1 MIEVVS
7 AMRQPLFLYIGD
19 RMKAL
24 LAPIIF
30 AFLLT
35 MLTGSVAMSLEPG
48 PMKVLA
54 FYSGKN
60 DSAHVSFVREANR
73 WFTEKSRENGFR
85 YEAYS
90 SWDSLTEKVLA
101 TCDVVIFLD
110 SRPEQEGARQAFRQ
124 YMKNGGAWMGFHF
137 SAFALTLSEYPQNWN
152 WYHVHFLGAG
162 EYVSNTW
169 QPTPAVL
176 KIHSRH
182 HPATKGLPSTFRSS
196 PNEWYRWQIDLRKNP
211 NIRILASIDPSSFP
225 LGTGPRSNE
234 IWHEGFYPVVWTNT
248 KYRMVYF
255 NMGHNDMDYDQ
266 MNKELSHTFGNEL
279 QDRMV
284 LQSLMW
290 LGGAKRERERNNE
303 LGMTQVHELKK

>member
-1 MIEVVS
+1 MTVGS
-7 AMRQPLFLYIGD
+7 MRNIFC
-19 RMKAL
+19 L
-24 LAPIIF
+24 LLIWAC
-30 AFLLT
+30 
-35 MLTGSVAMSLEPG
+35 TGLNAYSLEP
-48 PMKVLA
+48 PLFRVIS
-54 FYSGKN
+54 FYSGGN
-60 DSAHVSFVREANR
+60 DSAHISFAREANR
-73 WFTEKSRENGFR
+73 WFSERSRENSFI
-85 YEAYS
+85 YESYS
-90 SWDSLTEKVLA
+90 NWDSLNEDVLSKY
-101 TCDVVIFLD
+101 DVVIFLD

-169 QPTPAVL
+169 RPTPAVL

-225 LGTGPRSNE
+225 LGTGPRENE

-255 NMGHNDMDYDQ
+255 NMGHNDIDYDQ
-266 MNKELSHTFGNEL
+266 TNKELSHTFGNEL
-279 QDRMV
+279 QDKMV
-284 LQSLMW
+284 LQSLLW
-290 LGGAKRERERNNE
+290 LGGARRERERNNE
-303 LGMTQVHELKK
+303 SVLINDHNTK